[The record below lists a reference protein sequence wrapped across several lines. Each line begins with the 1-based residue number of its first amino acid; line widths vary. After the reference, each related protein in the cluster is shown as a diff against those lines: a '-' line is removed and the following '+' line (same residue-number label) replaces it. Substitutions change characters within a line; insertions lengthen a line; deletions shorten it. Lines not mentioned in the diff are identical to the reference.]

1 MTTQTFASVDWAT
14 ELQNL
19 VSSAQTPDEKKAAF
33 AFANAIGPYLDN
45 PTMLAT
51 LLGKIMQSPTETVAI
66 VAGQK
71 EFASLDEIQ
80 SKVGPA
86 VNVVMV

>member
-1 MTTQTFASVDWAT
+1 MPATKFDKVDWSA

-19 VSSAQTPDEKKAAF
+19 VSSAKTPEERKSAF
-33 AFANAIGPYLDN
+33 AFAQAIGPYLDN

-51 LLGKIMQSPTETVAI
+51 LLGKIMQNSTDTVAI

-71 EFASLDEIQ
+71 HFASLDDLQ
-80 SKVGPA
+80 KKVGDN
-86 VNVVMV
+86 VNVVMI

>member
-1 MTTQTFASVDWAT
+1 MATQTFDSVDWSA

-19 VSSAQTPDEKKAAF
+19 VASAQTEEDKKSASAF
-33 AFANAIGPYLDN
+33 AQAIGPYLDD

-71 EFASLDEIQ
+71 DFASLDEIQ
-80 SKVGPA
+80 NKVGPS

>member
-1 MTTQTFASVDWAT
+1 MAGQSFDSVDWSE
-14 ELQNL
+14 ELRNL
-19 VSSAQTPDEKKAAF
+19 VASAKTQEEKKSAF
-33 AFANAIGPYLDN
+33 AFAHAIGPYLDN
-45 PTMLAT
+45 PTMLRT

-71 EFASLDEIQ
+71 DFTSLDEIQ
-80 SKVGPA
+80 GKVGSS